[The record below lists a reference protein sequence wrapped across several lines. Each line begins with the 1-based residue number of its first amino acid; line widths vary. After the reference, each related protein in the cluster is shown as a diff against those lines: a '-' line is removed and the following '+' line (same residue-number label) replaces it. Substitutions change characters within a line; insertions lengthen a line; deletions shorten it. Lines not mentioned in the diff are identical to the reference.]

1 MNTKFLALAF
11 LAIIE
16 AEVNAVQLAHPHG
29 EYLAHAD
36 HENGLIVDTGAD
48 AAAGE
53 VAEAEPLSI
62 SLPEPEVTYV
72 RTTIIEGN
80 TRTITTDT
88 TTTIDNGDCTNT
100 VIVSRHIEKFI
111 TYGSHEHSLGEIE
124 GIISEDIIPIAG
136 CDGAGTLPVDP
147 LPVDEV
153 GICECTGVNNVAPI
167 WDADGNHYIELE
179 IDGEIQQYPANY
191 GTVCG
196 AWDLDLPPICD

>member
-1 MNTKFLALAF
+1 MNTKFLALTF

-72 RTTIIEGN
+72 RTTIIEGD

-124 GIISEDIIPIAG
+124 GII
-136 CDGAGTLPVDP
+136 
-147 LPVDEV
+147 
-153 GICECTGVNNVAPI
+153 
-167 WDADGNHYIELE
+167 
-179 IDGEIQQYPANY
+179 
-191 GTVCG
+191 
-196 AWDLDLPPICD
+196 